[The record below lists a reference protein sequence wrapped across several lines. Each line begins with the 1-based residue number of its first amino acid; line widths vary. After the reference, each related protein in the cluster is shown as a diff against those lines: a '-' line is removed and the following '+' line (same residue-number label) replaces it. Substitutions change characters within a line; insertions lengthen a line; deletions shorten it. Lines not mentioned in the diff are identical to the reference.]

1 MGVKKRAFKAAF
13 PNTISIMAGSTSL
26 GVVYGMLME
35 TAGISAPWAI
45 MMSAVAFC
53 GSMQFAAVPILAAS
67 LFEPLQVLVLSL
79 MINAR
84 HIFYGISMLEKYKE
98 MGKLKGFMVYT
109 LCDESFSTESH
120 CTVPEKVDRKWFY
133 FFMSLMIYFY
143 WVAGTAIGSMAGRLI
158 TFDTTGL
165 DFAMTAL
172 FIVLFTE
179 YWKKKENR
187 SAAAM
192 GVLASLTALLVFD
205 GVTFMIPAML
215 LMLMAVFVRKKI
227 WI

>member
-1 MGVKKRAFKAAF
+1 
-13 PNTISIMAGSTSL
+13 
-26 GVVYGMLME
+26 MLME
-35 TAGISAPWAI
+35 TAGVSAPWAI
-45 MMSAVAFC
+45 VMSAVAFC
-53 GSMQFAAVPILAAS
+53 GSMQFATVPILAAS

-84 HIFYGISMLEKYKE
+84 HLFYGISMLEKYKD
-98 MGKLKGFMVYT
+98 MGKLKGFMVCT

-120 CTVPEKVDRKWFY
+120 CPVPEKVDQKWFY

-143 WVAGTAIGSMAGRLI
+143 WVAGTAIGSMAGMLI

>member
-1 MGVKKRAFKAAF
+1 
-13 PNTISIMAGSTSL
+13 
-26 GVVYGMLME
+26 
-35 TAGISAPWAI
+35 
-45 MMSAVAFC
+45 
-53 GSMQFAAVPILAAS
+53 
-67 LFEPLQVLVLSL
+67 
-79 MINAR
+79 
-84 HIFYGISMLEKYKE
+84 
-98 MGKLKGFMVYT
+98 
-109 LCDESFSTESH
+109 
-120 CTVPEKVDRKWFY
+120 
-133 FFMSLMIYFY
+133 MIYFY
-143 WVAGTAIGSMAGRLI
+143 WVAGTAIGSMAGMLI

-227 WI
+227 